1 MSSPSE
7 TIGSLARRLRN
18 KFPRRQG
25 SMSSGTYDDAA
36 GRGSHSTDTGI
47 ILTDDEHIA
56 PRHAT
61 RCSLSGAITIVG
73 SVNMDYIA
81 LVPAHA
87 QKNRHVHVHGENSL
101 TMPGGH
107 GLNQAIACV
116 RMSHYKRDE
125 SAVSNEPPSSSSS
138 RPPPKRDHV
147 RNELLAGTSSIAPPP
162 IPLAPHDIDVS
173 VKLVGM
179 VGEVDGHLIRTEL
192 RSHGIDIM
200 HLRTTDE
207 KTGAA
212 HISVDPYGD
221 SIVESHAYANDRLR
235 PEHIPPLEDASTGRR
250 PDLLLVQLEIPVDTV
265 QHAVKLA
272 READP
277 AIPVILNP
285 APDNTPVPEDLW
297 AVDHLIMNAGRAD
310 ELCRGSS
317 FYSFG
322 SAGSRKRNNLSGRP
336 NNVTTTTTATSAS
349 RNLGTGSRKPEDYWD
364 DASHFHDL
372 GARCVIITM
381 GQNGAIGSVRERH
394 RKSRRR
400 RFDSGA
406 LVASTP
412 GSAVKDTTG
421 ASDAFIGAYAVEIL
435 RQMKAGEEEDI
446 SRAMEMGIKAGGLAV
461 RHVGSMRSIPWR
473 DEVMTMEFDGVDD
486 AGD

>member
-1 MSSPSE
+1 
-7 TIGSLARRLRN
+7 
-18 KFPRRQG
+18 
-25 SMSSGTYDDAA
+25 
-36 GRGSHSTDTGI
+36 
-47 ILTDDEHIA
+47 
-56 PRHAT
+56 
-61 RCSLSGAITIVG
+61 
-73 SVNMDYIA
+73 MDYIA

-125 SAVSNEPPSSSSS
+125 SA
-138 RPPPKRDHV
+138 
-147 RNELLAGTSSIAPPP
+147 
-162 IPLAPHDIDVS
+162 
-173 VKLVGM
+173 LVGM
-179 VGEVDGHLIRTEL
+179 VGEVDEHLLRTEL

-277 AIPVILNP
+277 PIPVILNP

-317 FYSFG
+317 FYS
-322 SAGSRKRNNLSGRP
+322 
-336 NNVTTTTTATSAS
+336 
-349 RNLGTGSRKPEDYWD
+349 NLGTGSRKPGEYWD

-461 RHVGSMRSIPWR
+461 RDVGSMRSIPWR